1 MIEHHTLS
9 LIRQDL
15 CARLAP
21 LDRYGLANF
30 ASVLV
35 DGVLALT
42 NRSKVLA
49 RGLEGFHQTERL
61 RDPLD

>member
-1 MIEHHTLS
+1 MIEHHTLR

-21 LDRYGLANF
+21 LDRYGLADF

-49 RGLEGFHQTERL
+49 RGLEGFHHR
-61 RDPLD
+61 R

>member
-1 MIEHHTLS
+1 MIEHHILKAVG
-9 LIRQDL
+9 RPPADREDVHDDL

-21 LDRYGLANF
+21 LDRYGLADF

-42 NRSKVLA
+42 KMLAIVASKALPG
-49 RGLEGFHQTERL
+49 R
-61 RDPLD
+61 